1 MSEKVSPEVLEDEM
15 AVSLAR
21 CVAAA
26 NRAAKDAGVDPAES
40 LLTID
45 QVSDDRFRWRIHYG
59 AKNYLNRRG
68 GDLIVDVDAVD
79 ASIQKLVWGQ

>member
-1 MSEKVSPEVLEDEM
+1 MSEVLGDEM

-26 NRAAKDAGVDPAES
+26 NRAAKAAGVDPAES

-45 QVSDDRFRWRIHYG
+45 QVSDDRLRWRIHYS
-59 AKNYLNRRG
+59 ANNYVNRRG
-68 GDLIVDVDAVD
+68 GDLIIDVDAVD
-79 ASIQKLVWGQ
+79 ASVEKLIRGQ